1 MCFDKLSIGGAG
13 LRQGLSRRP
22 VFWSRC
28 GPAQVPQHCQAV
40 PANLHL
46 IRTDQYRCTRCSGP
60 PASASVLPA
69 PAGGSIPVYGDMVSW
84 LACRGN
90 EVSCRCS
97 SPKSR
102 SRLRPHPK
110 LKRPG
115 PLAPGLRPDMPANS
129 PHRPE
134 WTHLQAPAAPT
145 LTREGRCS
153 ACHGVPTSICQGE
166 VQVCRGCLAVLW
178 HLDRRPAV
186 ARRTPAEPREP
197 ERSRDQPALDAQAV
211 TETPA
216 SSEPE
221 PPPEPA
227 LRDEK
232 GRFVRPGIVRTG
244 AASEPP
250 ADALVPD

>member
-1 MCFDKLSIGGAG
+1 VLFPKE
-13 LRQGLSRRP
+13 P
-22 VFWSRC
+22 
-28 GPAQVPQHCQAV
+28 V
-40 PANLHL
+40 PA
-46 IRTDQYRCTRCSGP
+46 SP
-60 PASASVLPA
+60 P
-69 PAGGSIPVYGDMVSW
+69 
-84 LACRGN
+84 
-90 EVSCRCS
+90 
-97 SPKSR
+97 
-102 SRLRPHPK
+102 PK